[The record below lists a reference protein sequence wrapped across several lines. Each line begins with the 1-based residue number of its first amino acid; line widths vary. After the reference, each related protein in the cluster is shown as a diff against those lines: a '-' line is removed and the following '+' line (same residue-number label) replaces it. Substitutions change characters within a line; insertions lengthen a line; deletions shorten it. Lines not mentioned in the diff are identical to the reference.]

1 MAMRSAR
8 ALHYVFKVANR
19 KATYDF
25 YTKVLGMTVL
35 RHEEF
40 EEGCKASCN
49 GPYNGRWSKT
59 MIGYG
64 SEDNHFVI
72 ELTYNYEIGS
82 YRLGNDYKGIYIESD
97 ELLSKLKEQNLGAAT
112 SEGWEVKDPDGH
124 AFYVMAGKK
133 SADPVRR
140 VAVHVKN
147 LKESV
152 EFWNDHC
159 GMNLLS
165 ENEKSAILTFGNEQC
180 SLELVALPEGAELE
194 RGTGFG
200 RIAFACPTAL
210 IEPFEKKMKS
220 VNEKYI
226 HTPLVSLDTPGKA
239 TVVVVILADPNSHEI
254 CFVGDEAF
262 TELSKIDPKADELI
276 KEAIE
281 KDGSD
286 AWFAKKKRTKA
297 EAQ

>member
-1 MAMRSAR
+1 MAMRNAR
-8 ALHYVFKVANR
+8 ALHYVFKVGNR

-25 YTKVLGMTVL
+25 YTEVLGMKVL

-64 SEDNHFVI
+64 KEDSHFVI

-82 YRLGNDYKGIYIESD
+82 YKLGNDYKGIYIESD
-97 ELLSKLKEQNLGAAT
+97 EILNKVKELKAGNESL
-112 SEGWEVKDPDGH
+112 EGFEVKDPDGH
-124 AFYVMAGKK
+124 AFYVLPGKK
-133 SADPVRR
+133 TADPVSR
-140 VAVHVKN
+140 VAVNVID

-152 EFWNDHC
+152 EFWSNLC
-159 GMNLLS
+159 GMNMA
-165 ENEKSAILTFGNEQC
+165 EETAEKALLTFGSGQC
-180 SLELVALPEGAELE
+180 SLELVQLPSGTKLD

-200 RIAFACPTAL
+200 RIAFACPAAVL
-210 IEPFEKKMKS
+210 EPFEKKMKEA
-220 VNEKYI
+220 NEKYI

-262 TELSKIDPKADELI
+262 TELSKVDPKADDLI

-281 KDGSD
+281 NDGSD
-286 AWFAKKKRTKA
+286 VWFAKKKRAKA